1 MKKSVQRSPANHK
14 VLLKYISKEVYKS
27 VTFVMMAFVGL
38 FAFFDLI
45 AEVDRL
51 SQPNTSWA
59 YYFAAVFLGLP
70 SKVYEIAPIAALIG
84 SIYALVQLAATSE
97 FTAMRAAGMSTSGVV
112 KLMSR
117 IAFGVVLITV
127 LFGEVVAP
135 VAEKAAV
142 PLRAA
147 ALGDEVERDFRS
159 GYWLRD
165 AYQDESLGLQV
176 RFVNF
181 ENFTKEGELLGV
193 QFYEVSPDL
202 KITRWVRA
210 KKADYKRGAGYW
222 VLSEVKVQN
231 YFNQQAASGAE
242 LGAAQ
247 ASASSVRSIEVM
259 DWKSTLTPQLLTGLF
274 VRPDRMSAMQLYNYS
289 EFLSSNGQAT
299 DNIDLA
305 FAKKV
310 IYPLAIFVM
319 TLISLSFAYLHFR
332 AGGVSVRVFV
342 GVMIG
347 VGFHLVNNLFSHLSL
362 VAKLPPFVSASIPT
376 LIGLVVGL
384 TALWWVSRPAPW
396 MALKSW
402 RKVPQI
408 SLDS

>member
-147 ALGDEVERDFRS
+147 ALGYEVERDFRS

-181 ENFTKEGELLGV
+181 EDFTKEGELLGV

-396 MALKSW
+396 MALKAW

>member
-181 ENFTKEGELLGV
+181 EDFTKEGELLGV

>member
-396 MALKSW
+396 MALKAW

>member
-147 ALGDEVERDFRS
+147 ALGYEVERDFRS

>member
-1 MKKSVQRSPANHK
+1 MRKNHSKEVVPK
-14 VLLKYISKEVYKS
+14 VLLRYISKEVYKS

-51 SQPNTSWA
+51 SQPNTSWT

-84 SIYALVQLAATSE
+84 SIYALVQLAASSE
-97 FTAMRAAGMSTSGVV
+97 FTAMRAAGLSTLGVIR
-112 KLMSR
+112 LMSR
-117 IAFGVVLITV
+117 IALGVVLITV
-127 LFGEVVAP
+127 VFGEVVAP
-135 VAEKAAV
+135 IAEKAAV
-142 PLRAA
+142 PLRAT
-147 ALGDEVERDFRS
+147 ALGYEVERDFRS

-165 AYQDESLGLQV
+165 TYQDDSGEMKV

-181 ENFTKEGELLGV
+181 EDFTKEGELLGF
-193 QFYEVSPDL
+193 QFYEVNEPL
-202 KITRWVRA
+202 RITRWVRA
-210 KKADYKRGAGYW
+210 QRAEFEREGGYW
-222 VLSEVKVQN
+222 ILSQVKLQQ
-231 YFNQQAASGAE
+231 YFVPDEQSGFSVPE
-242 LGAAQ
+242 LGATVSPVEMLESLNWQ
-247 ASASSVRSIEVM
+247 
-259 DWKSTLTPQLLTGLF
+259 STLTPQLLTGLF
-274 VRPDRMSAMQLYNYS
+274 VRPDRMSAIQLYNYS
-289 EFLSSNGQAT
+289 AFLNSNGQAT
-299 DNIDLA
+299 DNIDVA

-332 AGGVSVRVFV
+332 AGGVSVRVFM

-376 LIGLVVGL
+376 LVGLVVGL
-384 TALWWVSRPAPW
+384 VALWWVSRPAPW
-396 MALKSW
+396 MALNTW

>member
-1 MKKSVQRSPANHK
+1 MNKRTSPSNTTHK
-14 VLLKYISKEVYKS
+14 VLLKYISKEVFKS

-84 SIYALVQLAATSE
+84 SIYALVQLAASSE
-97 FTAMRAAGMSTSGVV
+97 FTAMRAAGLSTGGVI

-117 IAFGVVLITV
+117 IALGVVVITV
-127 LFGEVVAP
+127 IFGEVVAP

-147 ALGDEVERDFRS
+147 ALGYEVERDFRS

-165 AYQDESLGLQV
+165 AYQDESKGLQV

-181 ENFTKEGELLGV
+181 EDFTKEGELLGV
-193 QFYEVSPDL
+193 QFYEVSDDL
-202 KITRWVRA
+202 RITRWVRA
-210 KKADYKRGAGYW
+210 KEAEYKLEAGFW
-222 VLSEVKVQN
+222 VLRDVKIQS
-231 YFNQQAASGAE
+231 YFDASSAHTSATRVGK
-242 LGAAQ
+242 
-247 ASASSVRSIEVM
+247 ASASSVQTLDTL

-289 EFLSSNGQAT
+289 AFLSSNGQAT

-332 AGGVSVRVFV
+332 AGGVSVRVFM

-384 TALWWVSRPAPW
+384 IALWWVSRPAPW

>member
-147 ALGDEVERDFRS
+147 ALGYEVERDFRS

-181 ENFTKEGELLGV
+181 EDFTKEGELLGV